1 MKIHPETQGILSN
14 SLGHV
19 TKILSLFFLG
29 FLISASVQA
38 EELTTEQKEAVNTYI
53 KRFEFFNN
61 CEQIGLIVE
70 KQEESPEVDLTEKA
84 ITNSVESR
92 LRSARIFT
100 DEASDSFLAVNVQI
114 VGEAYNVSVGL
125 AKSLEDHRFSKHLSP
140 LPLVGPA
147 YTWHMAS
154 TGTHAGQGGFI
165 LSQLS
170 QIVEEFLVEYF
181 KVNQKYCSKKR

>member
-1 MKIHPETQGILSN
+1 M
-14 SLGHV
+14 
-19 TKILSLFFLG
+19 
-29 FLISASVQA
+29 QA

-70 KQEESPEVDLTEKA
+70 KQEKSPEVDLTEKA

-100 DEASDSFLAVNVQI
+100 DEASDSFLYVYVHI
-114 VGEAYNVSVGL
+114 VGQAFNVDVSF
-125 AKSLEDHRFSKHLSP
+125 AKSFEDSRFGKHLYT
-140 LPLVGPA
+140 LPLVGSA
-147 YTWHMAS
+147 YTWHLRS
-154 TGTHAGQGGFI
+154 TGTHGGQESFI

-170 QIVEEFLVEYF
+170 QMVDEFLVEYF
-181 KVNQKYCSKKR
+181 KVNQKKYCKKKGSILDLFPEFEKKSQTP